1 MSLPDKKSKILI
13 VDDTPEN
20 LSVLFNLLN
29 TRYEVLAAESGSVA
43 LEIIEQDKPDLI
55 LLDIIMPDI
64 DGYEVC
70 RILKISDQTR
80 HIPVIFI
87 SALNEPDNKVKGF
100 SSGAVDYITKPFQHE
115 EVFARIQTHLDI
127 KHLTEKLTR
136 LNSSLEEK
144 VKERTMELEE
154 KIKENEKMNEAVQ
167 QSETKFK
174 AIFEGAPESMLLVDF
189 ESGVIADVN
198 DAGCRL
204 IGLERDEII
213 GRDHGDFFIPPD
225 EDSYIRRYDSL
236 NGKYPNN
243 LRSADGTL
251 TPVENSVKTVLING
265 DIYLLGIM
273 RDVSERINYQRGI
286 IEAKEKAEQ
295 SDRLKSIFLANMSH
309 ELRTPLISILG
320 FSNILQDEITDEDLK
335 EMVDNIHSSGIRL
348 LETFNLLLNLTELES
363 GNVVAN
369 KEEIYPADIINSVI
383 EEKRNEINNKSLEL
397 IVKSESDCM
406 ISADRSMLK
415 EIITNVLGNAIKF
428 TSRGSISIEIKERP
442 EDTRFSEI
450 IITDTGIGIKQEYI
464 DKIFTAFRQ
473 GSEGNNR
480 NYEGTG
486 LGLTVTNKFVEL
498 NDGIISVESE
508 EGVGSKFTLSFKNA
522 VKSNPG
528 NEKLI
533 ADSGH
538 SDASDS

>member
-1 MSLPDKKSKILI
+1 MSRPDKKSKILI

-29 TRYEVLAAESGSVA
+29 SRYEVLAAESGSVA
-43 LEIIEQDKPDLI
+43 LEITEQDKPDLI
-55 LLDIIMPDI
+55 LLDIIMPEI

-70 RILKISDQTR
+70 RILKSSEDTK

-87 SALNEPDNKVKGF
+87 SALNEADNKVKGF
-100 SSGAVDYITKPFQHE
+100 DAGAVDYITKPIQHE

-144 VKERTMELEE
+144 VKERTKELEE

-198 DAGCRL
+198 DVGCRL
-204 IGLERDEII
+204 IGLERHEII

-265 DIYLLGIM
+265 EIYLLGIM
-273 RDVSERINYQRGI
+273 RDVSERIQYQRGI
-286 IEAKEKAEQ
+286 IEAKDKAEQ

-320 FSNILQDEITDEDLK
+320 FSNILQEEITDEDIK
-335 EMVDNIHSSGIRL
+335 EMVDNIHSSGMRL

-369 KEEIYPADIINSVI
+369 KEEVHPSDIINGVI
-383 EEKRNEINNKSLEL
+383 EEKRQEINAKSLDL
-397 IVKSESDCM
+397 ILNYETDCM

-415 EIITNVLGNAIKF
+415 EIIANVLGNAIKF
-428 TSRGSISIEIKERP
+428 TSQGNIGIEIKRNTEN
-442 EDTRFSEI
+442 DALCDI
-450 IITDTGIGIKQEYI
+450 VIQDTGIGMKPEYI
-464 DKIFTAFRQ
+464 EKIFTAFRQ

-486 LGLTVTNKFVEL
+486 LGLTVTKKFVEL
-498 NDGIISVESE
+498 NDGIIGVESE
-508 EGVGSKFTLSFKNA
+508 EGVGSKFTLSFKRAESNSGSEQLA
-522 VKSNPG
+522 RKSIQV
-528 NEKLI
+528 ETK
-533 ADSGH
+533 
-538 SDASDS
+538 